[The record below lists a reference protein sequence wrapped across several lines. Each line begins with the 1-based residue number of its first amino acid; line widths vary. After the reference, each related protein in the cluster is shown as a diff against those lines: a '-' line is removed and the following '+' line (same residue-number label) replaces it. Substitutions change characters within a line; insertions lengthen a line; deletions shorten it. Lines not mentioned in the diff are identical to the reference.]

1 MLAVPVT
8 ENPRLLARVAGA
20 LYLIITVCAL
30 FAYLFPGACLGVDKV
45 TLLAIVLCKNHESER
60 RVSLR

>member
-8 ENPRLLARVAGA
+8 ENPRLLARVARA

-30 FAYLFPGACLGVDKV
+30 FAYLYVRG
-45 TLLAIVLCKNHESER
+45 R
-60 RVSLR
+60 RQGDSLSYRSV